1 MIEKYPAII
10 VLLFDSANWN
20 RLTYQVECYQEKK
33 TSSPLSLKPL
43 QNKFKNTIFH
53 LETWIMITNLS
64 IVEIPD
70 LFLVQCRKNQM
81 LYWPSRSCSSKNNI
95 SFFSQA
101 LQIATVSINSKTAK
115 TMHFGHIYNG
125 HAILWAT
132 LQSIEIWID
141 ISYNEI
147 LYFVLYN
154 IIFYIDT
161 TQYCISIAW
170 FDKIILYHIIL
181 IAVFDFNMMI

>member
-1 MIEKYPAII
+1 MIQRRIDTDISNWVLLSKENFITFEFKAIAKHIEKSDISLDDAGKII
-10 VLLFDSANWN
+10 IN
-20 RLTYQVECYQEKK
+20 C
-33 TSSPLSLKPL
+33 
-43 QNKFKNTIFH
+43 
-53 LETWIMITNLS
+53 S
-64 IVEIPD
+64 ILEIPD
-70 LFLVQCRKNQM
+70 SFLVQCRKNQM

-132 LQSIEIWID
+132 LQSIGIWID